1 MKQKLPIQVFSNKQR
16 KGIEYMIGYVKGIL
30 EEIEEDCV
38 IVDVNGLGIRILT
51 GGALASQM
59 LAPGSEV
66 KIYTYTYVKEDAF
79 QLYGFISKDELSLFK
94 KLITVSGIGPKGAA
108 SILSAFS
115 AEDLRYA
122 IYAGDIKTISKA
134 PGIGKKTAERLVLE
148 LKDKV
153 ELDYQADTLLGQLAD
168 ETVGSTEPNNRKDAI
183 DALTALGYS
192 SMDAAKAVKQ
202 ADPNAD
208 MDAEDILKAAL
219 KYLM

>member
-1 MKQKLPIQVFSNKQR
+1 
-16 KGIEYMIGYVKGIL
+16 MIGYVKGIL

-59 LAPGSEV
+59 LASGSEV

-153 ELDYQADTLLGQLAD
+153 ELDYHADTLLGQLAD

>member
-1 MKQKLPIQVFSNKQR
+1 
-16 KGIEYMIGYVKGIL
+16 MIGYVKGIL

-38 IVDVNGLGIRILT
+38 IVDVNGLGIRILA

-59 LAPGSEV
+59 LALGSEV

-168 ETVGSTEPNNRKDAI
+168 ESVGSVEPNNRKDAI
-183 DALTALGYS
+183 EALTALGYS

-208 MDAEDILKAAL
+208 MDVEDILKAAL

>member
-1 MKQKLPIQVFSNKQR
+1 
-16 KGIEYMIGYVKGIL
+16 MIGYVKGIL

-38 IVDVNGLGIRILT
+38 IVDVNGLGIRILA

-59 LAPGSEV
+59 LALGSEV

-168 ETVGSTEPNNRKDAI
+168 ESVGSAEPNNRKDAI
-183 DALTALGYS
+183 EALTALGYS

-208 MDAEDILKAAL
+208 MDVEDILKAAL

>member
-1 MKQKLPIQVFSNKQR
+1 
-16 KGIEYMIGYVKGIL
+16 MIGYVKGIL

-59 LAPGSEV
+59 LVPGSEV

-202 ADPNAD
+202 ADPNED

>member
-1 MKQKLPIQVFSNKQR
+1 
-16 KGIEYMIGYVKGIL
+16 MIGYVKGIL

-59 LAPGSEV
+59 LVPGSEV

-153 ELDYQADTLLGQLAD
+153 ELDYQADTLMGQLAD

>member
-1 MKQKLPIQVFSNKQR
+1 
-16 KGIEYMIGYVKGIL
+16 MIGYVKGIL

-59 LAPGSEV
+59 LVPGSEV

-79 QLYGFISKDELSLFK
+79 QLYGFISKEELSLFK

>member
-1 MKQKLPIQVFSNKQR
+1 
-16 KGIEYMIGYVKGIL
+16 MIGYVKGIL

-59 LAPGSEV
+59 LVPGSEV

-153 ELDYQADTLLGQLAD
+153 ELDYQADTLLGQLAN

>member
-1 MKQKLPIQVFSNKQR
+1 
-16 KGIEYMIGYVKGIL
+16 MIGYVKGIL

-59 LAPGSEV
+59 LALGSEV

-79 QLYGFISKDELSLFK
+79 QLYGFISKDELALFK

-168 ETVGSTEPNNRKDAI
+168 ESVGSAEPNNRKDAI
-183 DALTALGYS
+183 EALTALGYS

-208 MDAEDILKAAL
+208 MDVEDILKAAL

>member
-1 MKQKLPIQVFSNKQR
+1 
-16 KGIEYMIGYVKGIL
+16 MIGYVKGIL

-59 LAPGSEV
+59 LVLGSEV

>member
-1 MKQKLPIQVFSNKQR
+1 
-16 KGIEYMIGYVKGIL
+16 MIGYVKGIL

-59 LAPGSEV
+59 LAPGNEV

>member
-1 MKQKLPIQVFSNKQR
+1 
-16 KGIEYMIGYVKGIL
+16 MIGYVKGIL
-30 EEIEEDCV
+30 EEIEEDCM

-59 LAPGSEV
+59 LALGSEV

-79 QLYGFISKDELSLFK
+79 QLYGFISKDELALFK

-168 ETVGSTEPNNRKDAI
+168 ESVGSTEPNNRKDAI
-183 DALTALGYS
+183 EALTALGYS

-208 MDAEDILKAAL
+208 MDVEDILKAAL

>member
-1 MKQKLPIQVFSNKQR
+1 
-16 KGIEYMIGYVKGIL
+16 MIGYVKGIL
-30 EEIEEDCV
+30 EEIEEECV

-94 KLITVSGIGPKGAA
+94 KLITVSGIGPKGAT

>member
-1 MKQKLPIQVFSNKQR
+1 
-16 KGIEYMIGYVKGIL
+16 MIGYVKGIL

-51 GGALASQM
+51 GGGAGIAD
-59 LAPGSEV
+59 AGTGSEV

-115 AEDLRYA
+115 AEDLRCA
-122 IYAGDIKTISKA
+122 IYAEISRRFPKHRA
-134 PGIGKKTAERLVLE
+134 LGKKTAERLVLE

>member
-1 MKQKLPIQVFSNKQR
+1 
-16 KGIEYMIGYVKGIL
+16 MIGYVKGIL

-59 LAPGSEV
+59 LALGSEV

-168 ETVGSTEPNNRKDAI
+168 ESVGSAEPNNRRDAI
-183 DALTALGYS
+183 EALTALGYS
-192 SMDAAKAVKQ
+192 NMDAAKAVKQ

-208 MDAEDILKAAL
+208 MDVEDILKAAL

>member
-1 MKQKLPIQVFSNKQR
+1 MYAF
-16 KGIEYMIGYVKGIL
+16 IEGRVCEKTTNSLVLEAGGIGYQLNCSMTTLQEAPPMGEKMRCYTYLSVREDAMELFGFATKEEKQLFLSLTGISGVGAKTAL
-30 EEIEEDCV
+30 GLLGAMPLRDLNLAILLG
-38 IVDVNGLGIRILT
+38 DVN
-51 GGALASQM
+51 ALS
-59 LAPGSEV
+59 
-66 KIYTYTYVKEDAF
+66 
-79 QLYGFISKDELSLFK
+79 
-94 KLITVSGIGPKGAA
+94 
-108 SILSAFS
+108 
-115 AEDLRYA
+115 R
-122 IYAGDIKTISKA
+122 A

>member
-1 MKQKLPIQVFSNKQR
+1 
-16 KGIEYMIGYVKGIL
+16 MIGYVKGIL

-59 LAPGSEV
+59 LVPGSEV

-94 KLITVSGIGPKGAA
+94 KLITVSGIGPKGAS

-153 ELDYQADTLLGQLAD
+153 ELDYQADTLMGQLAD

>member
-1 MKQKLPIQVFSNKQR
+1 
-16 KGIEYMIGYVKGIL
+16 MIGYVKGIL

-59 LAPGSEV
+59 LASGSEV

-168 ETVGSTEPNNRKDAI
+168 ETVGSTESNNRKDAI

>member
-1 MKQKLPIQVFSNKQR
+1 
-16 KGIEYMIGYVKGIL
+16 MIGYVKGIL

-59 LAPGSEV
+59 LVPGSEV

-183 DALTALGYS
+183 EALTALGYS

>member
-1 MKQKLPIQVFSNKQR
+1 
-16 KGIEYMIGYVKGIL
+16 MIGYVKGIL

-59 LAPGSEV
+59 LVPGSEV

-202 ADPNAD
+202 SDPNAD

>member
-1 MKQKLPIQVFSNKQR
+1 
-16 KGIEYMIGYVKGIL
+16 MIGYVKGIL

-59 LAPGSEV
+59 LTLGSEV

-168 ETVGSTEPNNRKDAI
+168 ESVGSAEPNNRRDAI
-183 DALTALGYS
+183 EALTALGYS
-192 SMDAAKAVKQ
+192 NMDAAKAVKQ

-208 MDAEDILKAAL
+208 MDVEDILKAAL

>member
-1 MKQKLPIQVFSNKQR
+1 
-16 KGIEYMIGYVKGIL
+16 MIGYVKGIL

-59 LAPGSEV
+59 LVPGSEV

-153 ELDYQADTLLGQLAD
+153 ELDYQADTLMGQLAD

-192 SMDAAKAVKQ
+192 SIDAAKAVKQ

>member
-1 MKQKLPIQVFSNKQR
+1 
-16 KGIEYMIGYVKGIL
+16 MIGYVKGIL

-59 LAPGSEV
+59 LVPGSEV

-219 KYLM
+219 KYLL

>member
-1 MKQKLPIQVFSNKQR
+1 
-16 KGIEYMIGYVKGIL
+16 MIGYVRGIL

-59 LAPGSEV
+59 LALGSEV

-168 ETVGSTEPNNRKDAI
+168 ESVGSAEPNNRKDAI
-183 DALTALGYS
+183 EALTALGYS

-208 MDAEDILKAAL
+208 MDVEDILKAAL

>member
-1 MKQKLPIQVFSNKQR
+1 
-16 KGIEYMIGYVKGIL
+16 MIGYVKGIL

-59 LAPGSEV
+59 MALGSEV

-168 ETVGSTEPNNRKDAI
+168 ESMGSAEPNNRRDAI
-183 DALTALGYS
+183 EALTALGYS
-192 SMDAAKAVKQ
+192 NMDAAKAVKQ
-202 ADPNAD
+202 ANPNAD
-208 MDAEDILKAAL
+208 MDVEDILKAAL

>member
-1 MKQKLPIQVFSNKQR
+1 
-16 KGIEYMIGYVKGIL
+16 MIGYVKGIL

-59 LAPGSEV
+59 LVPGSEV

-219 KYLM
+219 KYFR

>member
-16 KGIEYMIGYVKGIL
+16 KGTEYMIGYVKGIL

>member
-1 MKQKLPIQVFSNKQR
+1 
-16 KGIEYMIGYVKGIL
+16 MIGYVKGIL

-59 LAPGSEV
+59 LVPGSEV

-153 ELDYQADTLLGQLAD
+153 ELDYQADTLLGQLTD

>member
-1 MKQKLPIQVFSNKQR
+1 
-16 KGIEYMIGYVKGIL
+16 MIGYVKGIL

-59 LAPGSEV
+59 LGPGSEV

>member
-1 MKQKLPIQVFSNKQR
+1 
-16 KGIEYMIGYVKGIL
+16 MIGYVKGIL

-94 KLITVSGIGPKGAA
+94 KLIT
-108 SILSAFS
+108 
-115 AEDLRYA
+115 
-122 IYAGDIKTISKA
+122 
-134 PGIGKKTAERLVLE
+134 GIGKKTAERLVLE

>member
-1 MKQKLPIQVFSNKQR
+1 
-16 KGIEYMIGYVKGIL
+16 MIGYVKGIL

-59 LAPGSEV
+59 LASGSEV

-168 ETVGSTEPNNRKDAI
+168 ETGGSTEPNNRKDAI

>member
-1 MKQKLPIQVFSNKQR
+1 
-16 KGIEYMIGYVKGIL
+16 MIGYVKGIL

-51 GGALASQM
+51 GGVLASQM

>member
-1 MKQKLPIQVFSNKQR
+1 
-16 KGIEYMIGYVKGIL
+16 MIGYVKGIL

-38 IVDVNGLGIRILT
+38 IVDVNGLGIRILA

-59 LAPGSEV
+59 MALGSEV

-168 ETVGSTEPNNRKDAI
+168 ESMGSAEPNNRRDAI
-183 DALTALGYS
+183 EALTALGYS
-192 SMDAAKAVKQ
+192 NMDAAKAVKQ

-208 MDAEDILKAAL
+208 MDVEDILKAAL

>member
-1 MKQKLPIQVFSNKQR
+1 
-16 KGIEYMIGYVKGIL
+16 MIGYVKGIL

-59 LAPGSEV
+59 LASGSEV

-208 MDAEDILKAAL
+208 MDAEGILKAAL

>member
-1 MKQKLPIQVFSNKQR
+1 
-16 KGIEYMIGYVKGIL
+16 MIGYVKGIL

-59 LAPGSEV
+59 LVPGSEV

-108 SILSAFS
+108 SMLSAFS
-115 AEDLRYA
+115 AEGLRYA

-153 ELDYQADTLLGQLAD
+153 ELDYQADTLMGQLAD